1 MVSFPVSEWPTRRL
15 PCYPMHRG
23 LDYIAANSITL
34 SRGAADRREHRQ
46 AAGADA
52 EAVASIMIVAWQ
64 LIPRRLVPRIGPTR
78 VAVPGPGG
86 QALLKR

>member
-1 MVSFPVSEWPTRRL
+1 MIFSPSHTDFAANLAGKDQRRL
-15 PCYPMHRG
+15 
-23 LDYIAANSITL
+23 L
-34 SRGAADRREHRQ
+34 ADRQLLQHFFESGADCGEYRQ
-46 AAGADA
+46 AAGADT

>member
-1 MVSFPVSEWPTRRL
+1 MLRWLRKRPRSVR
-15 PCYPMHRG
+15 PCDYKMKRG
-23 LDYIAANSITL
+23 D
-34 SRGAADRREHRQ
+34 RGEYRQ

-78 VAVPGPGG
+78 VAVLGPGG